1 MWQETKQAIKNL
13 KWFILLASLALI
25 LLFVFPH
32 VFDIQEMG
40 INETPET
47 ASQKIRPTPIDSE
60 GSPSTIS
67 TEPNLNLSENTGLT
81 DKADFTEEQAYYQK
95 EWVWVILL
103 SLPLLAVLLWYF
115 WQRYQAQPYLTRKS
129 TSQTP
134 NIKQFFTKNIN
145 EALFQSVGLA
155 RVAQQLRKHR
165 PIATDYLDLKATI
178 KDTIKAGGWFTPVT
192 GIAKTIPEYL
202 VLIDRTTFKDHHS
215 HLIDALVN
223 QLIAQ
228 GIFIARYYFDSDPR
242 HCYPENDE
250 LPPLLLTE
258 LADHDP
264 AHRLL
269 IFSDGKGFIDPMTS
283 DIVPWIEQFSVWT
296 QKIFFTLEQPE
307 QGGYQALLE
316 KANFLVMPANENGL
330 TTLAEQIKAETWQPD
345 MPHPKKTTEPV
356 STFPSYF
363 NELSQWWLK
372 RHAPARAK
380 ITELLK
386 QVQDFLGEDGYY
398 WFSACAVYPE
408 LRWHLTVYLGYN
420 LKTSDGN
427 KLLTNDRLAKLASLP
442 WFRYGYMPNWLR
454 RRLVNDLSLPQEN
467 KVRFALKTLLE
478 EASKEPI
485 SDFQLEI
492 ASSQKNTFSVK
503 EIPSA
508 LKQWLSSKWKKQA
521 PKESLRDYVFLSFM
535 ENRLSIKIPKMLR
548 SVLIQSSTQLKYF
561 SLFLAN
567 SFLSIKQFTSN
578 KIVKILNILRTLF
591 IQFSTQLNSFS
602 LFLLNSFF
610 SIKRLADNKNFMFF
624 MLISGFLVLIAG
636 LVMLIQWHREHLAIL
651 VGLWIFLWFI
661 NNLVKYDVFSQLI
674 EKKGEKNFLY
684 ILTNLWRIFLKDGFL
699 LALAIVVISL
709 ILGSLEQPNNEK
721 ELARIN
727 ATVAYVDNINGPRS
741 AFSLKRNGQERFFYR
756 GFLLKTGDE
765 ISVLK
770 PTFENK
776 EVYITIVFNSSGIT
790 LKYEDTKS
798 KPYQVGF
805 LPYRSRLDALIDAMI
820 GMIDLIKPLFISESR
835 GISRPTR

>member
-1 MWQETKQAIKNL
+1 MNTIDILDNGELALFIEGLRLAGYDISTPEFFAAQDLIVALAAQGKLPKTLAPMKTLLMPILCHSPKEQEAFYRHFDEWVNRVENVKPEKTRVTFLHAVWQETKQAIKNL
-13 KWFILLASLALI
+13 KWFILFASLALI
-25 LLFVFPH
+25 LLSIFPH

-103 SLPLLAVLLWYF
+103 LLPLLALLLWYF
-115 WQRYQAQPYLTRKS
+115 WQRYHAQPYLTRKS

-165 PIATDYLDLKATI
+165 PIPTDYLDLKATI

-258 LADHDP
+258 LADHYP

-269 IFSDGKGFIDPMTS
+269 IFSDGKGLIEPMTS

-296 QKIFFTLEQPE
+296 QKTFFTLEQPE

-330 TTLAEQIKAETWQPD
+330 TILAEQIKAERWQPAYS
-345 MPHPKKTTEPV
+345 KKATAHLSV
-356 STFPSYF
+356 FPFYF
-363 NELSQWWLK
+363 NDLSQWWLE
-372 RHAPARAK
+372 RHAPARAQM
-380 ITELLK
+380 TELLK
-386 QVQDFLGEDGYY
+386 QVHDFLGEDAYY

-408 LRWHLTVYLGYN
+408 LRWHLTLYLGHN
-420 LKTSDGN
+420 LKASDGN
-427 KLLTNDRLAKLASLP
+427 QLLTNDNLAKLARLP

-454 RRLVNDLSLPQEN
+454 QQLIKDLPLEQESQIRT
-467 KVRFALKTLLE
+467 VLKTLLD
-478 EASKEPI
+478 EPSDQAI
-485 SDFQLEI
+485 SDFKLEI
-492 ASSQKNTFSVK
+492 ATSPKRTLK
-503 EIPSA
+503 EMFSA
-508 LKQWLSSKWKKQA
+508 LKQRLSSKWKKQA
-521 PKESLRDYVFLSFM
+521 SKEGLRDYVFLTFM
-535 ENRLSIKIPKMLR
+535 ENRLSVKAPKIARMLISKISWQPFSNFVLGLIVKIPKIIRILTQKKISWQR
-548 SVLIQSSTQLKYF
+548 LLKIVFLFFLLILF
-561 SLFLAN
+561 SLF
-567 SFLSIKQFTSN
+567 
-578 KIVKILNILRTLF
+578 F
-591 IQFSTQLNSFS
+591 IFALNSFPHG
-602 LFLLNSFF
+602 LKLN
-610 SIKRLADNKNFMFF
+610 LM
-624 MLISGFLVLIAG
+624 G
-636 LVMLIQWHREHLAIL
+636 LGG
-651 VGLWIFLWFI
+651 GL
-661 NNLVKYDVFSQLI
+661 
-674 EKKGEKNFLY
+674 
-684 ILTNLWRIFLKDGFL
+684 
-699 LALAIVVISL
+699 
-709 ILGSLEQPNNEK
+709 
-721 ELARIN
+721 
-727 ATVAYVDNINGPRS
+727 
-741 AFSLKRNGQERFFYR
+741 
-756 GFLLKTGDE
+756 
-765 ISVLK
+765 
-770 PTFENK
+770 
-776 EVYITIVFNSSGIT
+776 
-790 LKYEDTKS
+790 
-798 KPYQVGF
+798 
-805 LPYRSRLDALIDAMI
+805 
-820 GMIDLIKPLFISESR
+820 DLLFIF
-835 GISRPTR
+835 ILLFFPLLICNLLYKK